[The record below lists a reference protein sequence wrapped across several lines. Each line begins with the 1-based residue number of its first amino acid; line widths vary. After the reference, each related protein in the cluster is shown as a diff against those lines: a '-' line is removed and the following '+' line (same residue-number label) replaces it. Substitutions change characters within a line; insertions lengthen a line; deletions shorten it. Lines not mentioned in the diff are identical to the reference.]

1 MKRLPRKQLGV
12 ETKGRKMNSQGGHK
26 GAMGKN
32 FYKLLLVYPV
42 ERLRAESRHCCHKAK
57 GICDGCCGTQF
68 GTRNARE
75 WNFYNPFKKL
85 YGLTPTNSDE
95 YPQGKILKSAL
106 LNCSRRSNDELNTG
120 NKWDLRNT
128 P

>member
-1 MKRLPRKQLGV
+1 
-12 ETKGRKMNSQGGHK
+12 MNLQGGHK
-26 GAMGKN
+26 GATGKN

-42 ERLRAESRHCCHKAK
+42 EHLRVESRCCCCKAK
-57 GICDGCCGTQF
+57 GICNGCCGTQF
-68 GTRNARE
+68 GTGNARE

-95 YPQGKILKSAL
+95 YPLEKILKSAL
-106 LNCSRRSNDELNTG
+106 VNCSRRSIDEVNMG
-120 NKWDLRNT
+120 NKWDLRNI